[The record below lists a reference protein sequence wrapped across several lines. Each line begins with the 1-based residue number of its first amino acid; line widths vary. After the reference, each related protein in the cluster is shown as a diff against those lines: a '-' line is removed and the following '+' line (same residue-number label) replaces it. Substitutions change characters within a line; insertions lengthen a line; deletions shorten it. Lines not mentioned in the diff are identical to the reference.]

1 MLFCF
6 LLSYNIQFF
15 YNRLIMPRRQIILP
29 SADECVEY
37 MKSIHPDIL
46 DMKPT
51 KFNMTIEDFNYI
63 TNEIVNWTIS
73 DKPFEEF
80 VEDVKNN
87 KRIYNNLLSY
97 IWCFPSVVY
106 DHIYYLMFVVA
117 KFAEYM
123 KLNGLL
129 YLIYSPKYTRREFNA
144 YYIHLINK
152 RFNEHYVCNNLQEDQ
167 LHRIISRVINTE
179 KIQKY
184 DHSFIHLLDTPRFIN
199 YCILTN
205 NINLFKRYLLV
216 ADVGVIFSLFPRW
229 DNHHLD
235 RKIYWTLDLYVTLAH
250 YYIVDEYVDK
260 YKLLNNPYFN
270 TNQEITDNFHEVYGG
285 NEPPRIYCL
294 NNK

>member
-1 MLFCF
+1 MF

-51 KFNMTIEDFNYI
+51 KFDMTIEDFNYI

-80 VEDVKNN
+80 VEDIKNN

-129 YLIYSPKYTRREFNA
+129 YLIYSPKYT
-144 YYIHLINK
+144 L
-152 RFNEHYVCNNLQEDQ
+152 L
-167 LHRIISRVINTE
+167 
-179 KIQKY
+179 
-184 DHSFIHLLDTPRFIN
+184 SFFI
-199 YCILTN
+199 
-205 NINLFKRYLLV
+205 
-216 ADVGVIFSLFPRW
+216 
-229 DNHHLD
+229 
-235 RKIYWTLDLYVTLAH
+235 
-250 YYIVDEYVDK
+250 
-260 YKLLNNPYFN
+260 
-270 TNQEITDNFHEVYGG
+270 
-285 NEPPRIYCL
+285 
-294 NNK
+294 